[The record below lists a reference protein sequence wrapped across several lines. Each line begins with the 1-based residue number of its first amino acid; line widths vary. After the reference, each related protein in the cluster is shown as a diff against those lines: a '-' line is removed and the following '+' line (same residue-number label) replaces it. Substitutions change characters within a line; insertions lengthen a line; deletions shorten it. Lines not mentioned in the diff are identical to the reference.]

1 MHEYGRGAAMRRT
14 SILLDDALLTEARA
28 VAARQRTTFTGLVR
42 EALAAYIATQE
53 RPRPLSIVG
62 IGRSEEGDLSTRD
75 EEILAAEIG
84 RDGWSPERR
93 PQGGSGRH
101 AAGAS

>member
-1 MHEYGRGAAMRRT
+1 M
-14 SILLDDALLTEARA
+14 
-28 VAARQRTTFTGLVR
+28 AARQRTTFTGLVR

-53 RPRPLSIVG
+53 RPRPLSIIG
-62 IGRSEEGDLSTRD
+62 IGRSEERDISTRD

-84 RDGWSPERR
+84 RDGWSPKRR
-93 PQGGSGRH
+93 PRARSGRH